1 MGRGEGVRTM
11 RKGRGAKSARIRIRR
26 NPSPQ
31 PLSLRE
37 RGGERTMKLYLPL
50 FLAAALA
57 APAAARPRSETP
69 EQRVERVLSRTPVID
84 GHNDLPW
91 EIRDG
96 FDFWRKPLDLNAD
109 TSRLGHPLQPALPRL
124 AKGHVGAQFWSVW
137 IPATLKGDEAIRVT
151 LEEIDIVHRMVER
164 YPGRLELASTA

>member
-1 MGRGEGVRTM
+1 
-11 RKGRGAKSARIRIRR
+11 
-26 NPSPQ
+26 
-31 PLSLRE
+31 
-37 RGGERTMKLYLPL
+37 MKPILPL
-50 FLAAALA
+50 LALAGLLA
-57 APAAARPRSETP
+57 APAIAKPRPETP

-109 TSRLGHPLQPALPRL
+109 TSRLGHPLQTDLPRL

-137 IPATLKGDEAIRVT
+137 IPATLKGSEAIQAT
-151 LEEIDIVHRMVER
+151 LEENDIVHRMVDR
-164 YPGRLELASTA
+164 YPGRLEMASTAADIRRIEKAGK